1 MLVKDV
7 LLEIKEIKY
16 KLDRDYLLL
25 KYYDDESKK
34 ITIVSYDKIK
44 TSSTKNSEAPFEK
57 WVLKK
62 LQKEHE
68 IKELE
73 FRIEDLRLKIINYLE
88 EMESKEY
95 MLIIIY
101 RDLQFMKFEEIMSK
115 MHLSRSSV
123 YRIYNEA
130 RSIIDNDTIL

>member
-7 LLEIKEIKY
+7 LLEIKEIKH

-25 KYYDDESKK
+25 KYYDEESKK
-34 ITIVSYDKIK
+34 ITTISYDQIK
-44 TSSTKNSEAPFEK
+44 TSSTKNTEAPFEK
-57 WVLKK
+57 WVLKR

-73 FRIEDLRLKIINYLE
+73 FRIEDLRLKMINYLE
-88 EMESKEY
+88 KIKSKEH
-95 MLIIIY
+95 MLIIMY
-101 RDLQFMKFEEIMSK
+101 RDLKFMKFEEIMSE
-115 MHLSRSSV
+115 MHLSRSSI

-130 RSIIDNDTIL
+130 RTRIDDDKIL